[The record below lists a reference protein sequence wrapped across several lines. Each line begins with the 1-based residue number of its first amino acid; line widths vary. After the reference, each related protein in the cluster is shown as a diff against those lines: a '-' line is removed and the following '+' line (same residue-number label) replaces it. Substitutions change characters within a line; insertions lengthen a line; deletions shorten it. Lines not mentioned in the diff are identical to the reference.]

1 MHLLDY
7 IRTGFKNLWR
17 QKLRSSLTIVAVVI
31 GAISVIVMV
40 SLVIGAK
47 SVFMQQLEA
56 MGALTQVTVTGSSEV
71 EESGNGGPF
80 GFMDGGHSDGEG
92 AELNDNVVEQLKSI
106 EHVKDVTPSTSVW
119 GFQSVRLAEGDKK
132 YEVMLSAYEPKL
144 DFEQNL
150 VAGRN
155 LVAGDIAKVV
165 IGGGLLD
172 RLGYEDNP
180 EDIINQ
186 KIIFK
191 TRKGYTGYGVDLPK
205 PPSGPNQEAYWDEMQ
220 DKTYEIEAEVVGVMT
235 PGPGDHQNYISMAWA
250 KQILANRYWEEKG
263 GHDSNGYYQP
273 QFELSEYNEIEE
285 KGYGS
290 ILVKVNST
298 DNVEQVAEVIEKMDL
313 GAMTAKDFLDE
324 LNKLLNVLGVIL
336 GAIGAVSLAVAT
348 IGIVNTMVMAIYE
361 RTREIGV
368 MRACGASRGVIRKLF
383 TLEAALLGMLGGLT
397 GVAISYGLATAGNY
411 YGNQFLSEQ
420 GMSFSNIIS
429 LPWWLLLGI
438 IGFTTLVGL
447 LAGLYPAWR
456 ASRLDPVE
464 ALRRE

>member
-1 MHLLDY
+1 MHIFDY
-7 IRTGFKNLWR
+7 IRTGLKNLWR

-71 EESGNGGPF
+71 EESGSNGPF
-80 GFMDGGHSDGEG
+80 GFMEASNNEGEG
-92 AELNDNVVEQLKSI
+92 AELNDEVVEKLKGIS
-106 EHVKDVTPSTSVW
+106 HVQDVSPAASVW
-119 GFQSVRLAEGDKK
+119 GFQSARLDGSDKK
-132 YEVMLSAYEPKL
+132 YSAMLVGYKPTPA
-144 DFEQNL
+144 FEQSII
-150 VAGRN
+150 AGRN
-155 LVAGDIAKVV
+155 LEPGEIAKIV

-172 RLGYEDNP
+172 SFGYEDNP
-180 EDIINQ
+180 SDILGQ
-186 KIIFK
+186 KVVFK
-191 TRKGYTGYGVDLPK
+191 TNKGYTGYGVDLPK
-205 PPSGPNQEAYWDEMQ
+205 PPAGGDQEQYWEDMN
-220 DKTYEIEAEVVGVMT
+220 DKTYDIEAEIVGVMS
-235 PGPGDHQNYISMAWA
+235 PGPGDQQNFITMAWA
-250 KQILANRYWEEKG
+250 KQILTNKFWKG
-263 GHDSNGYYQP
+263 QGGESGYKSEP
-273 QFELSEYNEIEE
+273 QYELDIYNQIKE

-290 ILVKVNST
+290 IMVKVDST
-298 DNVEQVAEVIEKMDL
+298 DNVEQVASDIEEMDL
-313 GAMTAKDFLDE
+313 GASTAKDFLDE
-324 LNKLLNVLGVIL
+324 LTKLLNILGVIL

-368 MRACGASRGVIRKLF
+368 MRACGASRGVVRKLF
-383 TLEAALLGMLGGLT
+383 TLEAALLGLLGGLM
-397 GVAISYGLATAGNY
+397 GVAVSYGLATVGNY
-411 YGNQFLSEQ
+411 YGNQYLLDQ